1 MDPKLEKYLIR
12 LKGKMDD
19 NESRFTSY
27 IKSGAKLVKIG
38 SGTSKREVNQT
49 VTDYMDEYEVEEG
62 DVFVII
68 YYMFHFGSYL
78 HGPVIMTCEIKTI
91 NDKGKITR
99 KESKASILHYL
110 TEELQTRKWKS
121 NDYKKLFNKSYTG
134 KIGNGLK
141 ELYTARHLDR

>member
-68 YYMFHFGSYL
+68 HYGFFYRVFL
-78 HGPVIMTCEIKTI
+78 HGPLIMTCEIKPI
-91 NDKGKITR
+91 NDKGKI
-99 KESKASILHYL
+99 SKKDMLVTNIHYL
-110 TEELQTRKWKS
+110 EDELKTRKWKS
-121 NDYKKLFNKSYTG
+121 NDYKKLFNKLYTN
-134 KIGNGLK
+134 KLK
-141 ELYTARHLDR
+141 SGAKFLYTAQHLDK